1 MNLTNPINATIA
13 NAQGLGTIIDNDL
26 PASPTFA
33 IRTEGTI
40 SINSNSNF
48 DSNPLDINDDAK
60 IYAGKGF
67 TFNGNLTLPVQ
78 RNSNGSPLYNSS
90 GKLLLVDK
98 AVTVANGY
106 QVSNA
111 NGNANQYGNLLPPQV
126 IPQQTVVLPVYT
138 DTVSLE
144 LSRLIPT
151 GTPTVT
157 FNVQQN
163 PLNNAQDWTTK
174 FPSPGT
180 TSIPK
185 VVRVINGGLN
195 IPSNVTLSNTVI
207 IVDSGDINSLGA
219 RSLDGETP
227 SGSHRFNGSGHN
239 FNNVALI
246 ANNGNINLASVQSTN
261 LSVLASGSINTNSG
275 ARFGGSTLLANGNSN
290 SSITFN
296 GATTTTNSSSSL
308 RVISAG
314 DITYN
319 ANSNTKGTF
328 TAGKNFTFNGNST
341 LIGVIET
348 KGNIIFNGQATIIA
362 PLLS

>member
-1 MNLTNPINATIA
+1 M
-13 NAQGLGTIIDNDL
+13 GTIIDNDL
-26 PASPTFA
+26 LASPTFA

-40 SINSNSNF
+40 SINGNSNF

-67 TFNGNLTLPVQ
+67 TFNGNLTLPVM

-157 FNVQQN
+157 FNVQST

-195 IPSNVTLSNTVI
+195 IPNNVTLSNTVI
-207 IVDSGDINSLGA
+207 IVDNGDIN
-219 RSLDGETP
+219 
-227 SGSHRFNGSGHN
+227 FNGSGHN

-275 ARFGGSTLLANGNSN
+275 ARFIASTLLANGNSN

-319 ANSNTKGTF
+319 ANSNTKGTL

-341 LIGVIET
+341 LIGSIET